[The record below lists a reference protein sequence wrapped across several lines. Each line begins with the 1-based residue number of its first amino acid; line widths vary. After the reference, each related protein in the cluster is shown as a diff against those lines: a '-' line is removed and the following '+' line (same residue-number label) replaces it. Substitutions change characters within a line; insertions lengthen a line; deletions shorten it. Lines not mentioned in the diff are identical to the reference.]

1 MPELLKVNLELKKS
15 IVNAE
20 ETEEGVTK
28 TETLV
33 FSNSELDLRLKGGPS
48 QFQKFVPGS
57 IVTISFSQ
65 SQTTFDNIK
74 DMEEETEE
82 GDEEL

>member
-1 MPELLKVNLELKKS
+1 MPKILKADLELKKS
-15 IVNAE
+15 IVNAK

-33 FSNSELDLRLKGGPS
+33 FSNSELDLRVKGGPS
-48 QFQKFVPGS
+48 QFQKFVLGS

-74 DMEEETEE
+74 GMEEETEE
-82 GDEEL
+82 RDEEL